1 MLEEDHSGWVPRLR
15 PEQPKASETA
25 CLCSSHCHVGGEY
38 VSQRREYF
46 LLACCCNASSGMVL
60 TILELGLHD
69 QGDRHDG
76 TEAAGGLGVDRLIV
90 TEALLS

>member
-1 MLEEDHSGWVPRLR
+1 
-15 PEQPKASETA
+15 
-25 CLCSSHCHVGGEY
+25 
-38 VSQRREYF
+38 
-46 LLACCCNASSGMVL
+46 MVL